1 MIYPS
6 ALILHDRALAAVLAQ
21 CFENVAMAVSVVR
34 QLHIDGE
41 SKWRL
46 LGHALDLAA
55 EAQSALKMAV
65 AAIGAQS
72 DKDQPMLFRWL
83 LHTVNEKRIFVGRY
97 MRNDDPADPTA
108 WKDLRQRICETNSD
122 VNVAH
127 EQVRQKASLID
138 KAKHRA
144 SRFRNERA
152 DKEHS
157 ADVRRVAARLQNRV
171 VIIIGGE
178 RKPHGCDAL
187 KSAFRLNDLI
197 WISTR
202 KHGSP
207 GQLEDYVGAAGRGSS
222 AVSDPLD

>member
-1 MIYPS
+1 
-6 ALILHDRALAAVLAQ
+6 
-21 CFENVAMAVSVVR
+21 
-34 QLHIDGE
+34 
-41 SKWRL
+41 
-46 LGHALDLAA
+46 
-55 EAQSALKMAV
+55 
-65 AAIGAQS
+65 
-72 DKDQPMLFRWL
+72 
-83 LHTVNEKRIFVGRY
+83 

-202 KHGSP
+202 EHGSP
-207 GQLEDYVGAAGRGSS
+207 GQLEDYVARQDVAAVLLAICWTSHSYGAVKDFCRKHGKVFVRLPSGYNPNQVAHQLLCKRTASETHCRLAEDEKPS
-222 AVSDPLD
+222 KKRQTKKTLKPSTRKEN